1 MSDHLVPP
9 DHLDLPD
16 HHDLPDPHDL
26 AGLLDPAH
34 PDDRDD
40 LEPGRTDPVEPPGW
54 LVPEPYTDVDLG
66 VLKTGKEAQVSLV
79 ERTGAAG
86 RCLLARKLYLPR
98 EVSQKGVL
106 EAMGVQRSSQFRNDV
121 TYREGRQF
129 RKSRDRRAVERMST
143 HGKALLQERWTNHEH
158 DVMQVLWEA
167 GARVPYPV
175 GFADDHFDMAYVGDR
190 ASAAPTLARLRPR
203 GPLLVDIW
211 DQLVANL
218 AVVVRAGYAHGD
230 LSAYNALW
238 WEGEVWLIDFPQAV
252 DIAANPKGLDFLHR
266 DVVNITAWFAR
277 QGLERDAEELF
288 AELLGELTW

>member
-9 DHLDLPD
+9 DHLDLPV
-16 HHDLPDPHDL
+16 DLDGP
-26 AGLLDPAH
+26 LDPEPAD
-34 PDDRDD
+34 PDTDRA
-40 LEPGRTDPVEPPGW
+40 EPPDW
-54 LVPEPYTDVDLG
+54 LVPEPYTDTDLG

-79 ERTGAAG
+79 ERTGPGG

-98 EVSQKGVL
+98 EVAQKGVL

-158 DVMQVLWEA
+158 DVMEVLWAA

-175 GFADDHFDMAYVGDR
+175 AFAGDHFDMAYVGDLDG
-190 ASAAPTLARLRPR
+190 AAPTLARLRPR

-218 AVVVRAGYAHGD
+218 ALVVHAGYAHGD

-266 DVVNITAWFAR
+266 DVTNIAAWFAR
-277 QGLERDAEELF
+277 QGLERDPEELF
-288 AELLGELTW
+288 ASLLGELTW